1 MRALTALFLV
11 LFLSGSLAFGE
22 LCSSLCA
29 DEVKKG
35 NFHDCCPEQKDGF
48 ESEGPSNGR
57 YHGRC
62 HVLTPFQEVPILTI
76 NEQTTQKKQ
85 LSFTLVSKRE
95 TRLSLAF
102 LFSSEA
108 LVFKSFD
115 EGPAAPKVP
124 LYIFFKKLLLPFY
137 S

>member
-11 LFLSGSLAFGE
+11 LFFSGSSAFGE
-22 LCSSLCA
+22 RCSSLCA

-35 NFHDCCPEQKDGF
+35 DFHDCCPEQKDGF
-48 ESEGPSNGR
+48 ESEVPSNDC

-76 NEQTTQKKQ
+76 DQQTTQKKQ
-85 LSFTLVSKRE
+85 LSFTLVSKRA

-102 LFSSEA
+102 LFSEA

-115 EGPAAPKVP
+115 EGPAALKVP

>member
-11 LFLSGSLAFGE
+11 LFFSGSSAFGE
-22 LCSSLCA
+22 PCSSLCA

-35 NFHDCCPEQKDGF
+35 DFHDCCREQKDGF
-48 ESEGPSNGR
+48 ESEVPSNGC

-62 HVLTPFQEVPILTI
+62 HVLTPFQEVPVLTI
-76 NEQTTQKKQ
+76 DQQTTQKKQ
-85 LSFTLVSKRE
+85 LSFGLVSKRA

-102 LFSSEA
+102 LFSEA
-108 LVFKSFD
+108 LIFKSLD